1 MGKIVIDVTK
11 CIGCG
16 ACTKVCTAGAIK
28 VEADPAAK
36 NKLGKL
42 AKIDTGLCTM
52 CSTCLTGCRFG
63 AISMDLGEAAVLTD
77 YHGVF
82 VFCEMNDGDFAPV
95 AYELL
100 GKGRELADSLKTKLS
115 AVYVYAGDTVSAEKM
130 GQKLISYGADRAVLI
145 PCEKKAEDLEETYA
159 DAICA
164 LVNAEK
170 PEILLFGATMFGRSL
185 APRVA
190 AGLRTGLTADCT
202 VLAIDPETNLLQQT
216 RPAFGGN
223 LMATIICPKHRPQMA
238 TVRPGIMKALEPD
251 PGRKGEV
258 VTAGAPAKEIDGLEL
273 LEIVKAE
280 KTESIK
286 DAKIIIDCGRGVG
299 SKKNLKL
306 VKELCEKLGAAYGCS
321 RPLVDTGLC
330 EYPHQVGQTG
340 CTVAPDLLIC
350 LGVSGAIQHLAGIT
364 NAKKIIAV
372 NNDPDAPIFAA
383 AHYKVVADCMDVVKE
398 MLAQF
403 VV

>member
-1 MGKIVIDVTK
+1 MGKIVVDVNK
-11 CIGCG
+11 CLGCG
-16 ACTKVCTAGAIK
+16 ACVKVCTLGAIR

-36 NKLGKL
+36 NKLGKI
-42 AKIDTGLCTM
+42 AKIDTGLCSL
-52 CSTCLTGCRFG
+52 CSTCISGCKFG
-63 AISMDLGEAAVLTD
+63 AISMDFGEGTALTD

-82 VFCEMNDGDFAPV
+82 VFCEMTDGEFAPV

-100 GKGRELADSLKTKLS
+100 GKGRELADQLGTKLS
-115 AVYVYAGDTVSAEKM
+115 AVFVYAGDGAAAEKM
-130 GQKLISYGADRAVLI
+130 GRKLISYGADRAVVI
-145 PCEKKAEDLEETYA
+145 PCEKKAENLEENYA
-159 DAICA
+159 DAICE

-202 VLAIDPETNLLQQT
+202 VLAIDEETGLLQQT

-223 LMATIICPKHRPQMA
+223 LMATIVCPRHRPQMA
-238 TVRPGIMKALEPD
+238 TVRPGIMKALTPD
-251 PGRKGEV
+251 TSRKGEV
-258 VTAGAPAKEIDGLEL
+258 VTAATGARAISGLEL
-273 LEIVKAE
+273 LEVVKAE

-398 MLAQF
+398 MLAQL
-403 VV
+403 